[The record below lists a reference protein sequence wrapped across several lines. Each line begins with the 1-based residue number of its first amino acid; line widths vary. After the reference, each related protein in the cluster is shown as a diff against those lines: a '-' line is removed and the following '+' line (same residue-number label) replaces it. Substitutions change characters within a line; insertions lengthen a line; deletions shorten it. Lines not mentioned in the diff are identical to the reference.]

1 VKKVVFIDTVHPI
14 LAERLS
20 KLGYSC
26 EDATNYTEIEVKKS
40 IKDAF
45 GIVIRAKYK
54 LNEDFLK
61 FSAELGFIARSGSGL
76 ENIDVDYCN
85 HNNIAVFNSP
95 EGNRNAV
102 AEHGLGMLLSLFN
115 RLNKGDQEVRN
126 GIWNRDDNRGIE
138 LDGKTIGLIGY
149 GNNGS
154 AFAKKLEG
162 FDCRVLA
169 YDKYKQNF
177 SNRNVIE
184 ASMEEIFTQA
194 EVLSFHVPL
203 TEETN
208 QLFGEA
214 FIEKFHQPFYLLNLA
229 RGKIVHTKSLVEG
242 LKSGKVLG
250 ACLDVL
256 EYEPSDFSSFFT
268 NQLPEELCF
277 LFQQQ
282 NVLFSPHVAGWTH
295 ESYYKLSAVLADKI
309 EQTFHR

>member
-1 VKKVVFIDTVHPI
+1 MKKVVFIDTVHPI

-76 ENIDVDYCN
+76 ENIDVDYCEKN
-85 HNNIAVFNSP
+85 QIAVFNSP

-102 AEHGLGMLLSLFN
+102 AEHGLGMILSLFN

-138 LDGKTIGLIGY
+138 LDGKTIGIIGF

-162 FDCRVLA
+162 FDCKVLA

-184 ASMEEIFTQA
+184 STMEEIFTQA

-208 QLFGEA
+208 QLFDEA
-214 FIEKFHQPFYLLNLA
+214 FIKNFHHPFYLLNLA

-268 NQLPEELCF
+268 NQLPEELRF
-277 LFQQQ
+277 LFRQQ
-282 NVLFSPHVAGWTH
+282 NVLFSPHVAGWTQ

-309 EQTFHR
+309 EQTFHQ

>member
-1 VKKVVFIDTVHPI
+1 MKKVVFIDTVHPI
-14 LAERLS
+14 LAERLQ
-20 KLGYSC
+20 KLGYNC
-26 EDATNYTEIEVKKS
+26 VDATNYTEIKVKES
-40 IKDAF
+40 IIDAF

-61 FSAELGFIARSGSGL
+61 FSTELGFIARSGSGL
-76 ENIDVDYCN
+76 ENIDLDYCN
-85 HNNIAVFNSP
+85 EHNIAVFNSP

-102 AEHGLGMLLSLFN
+102 AEHGLGMMLSLFN

-126 GIWNRDDNRGIE
+126 GIWNRQDNRGIE
-138 LDGKTIGLIGY
+138 LDGKTIGIIGF

-162 FDCRVLA
+162 FDCKVLA

-184 ASMEEIFTQA
+184 ASMEDIFTHA

-203 TEETN
+203 TQETN
-208 QLFGEA
+208 QLFDEV
-214 FIEKFHQPFYLLNLA
+214 FIEKFQQPFYLLNLA
-229 RGKIVHTKSLVEG
+229 RGKIVHTKALVEG

-256 EYEPSDFSSFFT
+256 EYESSDFSSFFT
-268 NQLPEELCF
+268 NQLPEELRF

-295 ESYYKLSAVLADKI
+295 ESYYKLSTVLSDKI